1 MKLLVILPFLYLS
14 FIFVPSIFGQDLPCL
29 TDFIGTHYETD
40 VNASNPPYSADMPE
54 SVAIAYRFLDSLT
67 KSSNID
73 EFYGRLWRQDYN
85 DTLLTV
91 MKYLYKTIEYS
102 PEIFLNYLIYG
113 ELNKQSVMDYYF
125 AFVEQIRRA
134 SPTPIL
140 DASLTSS
147 YLVARVTVNS
157 ILMRATSYKVQS
169 KTVREVIA
177 TVDTIFKGKQ
187 LLTCGDEGSNT
198 AQTLNCLK
206 FDYVKEWFEDKN
218 PNFEMELNKSYLIF
232 FEYRMICITEAST
245 FFSLLPLSTAGSAV
259 RSIYPIENDNLID
272 EHNEL
277 GFGTSVPINT
287 VIDGINSRIKAI
299 KNYKP

>member
-1 MKLLVILPFLYLS
+1 MKLFIILTVLNLS
-14 FIFVPSIFGQDLPCL
+14 FIFAQTKFGQELPCMP
-29 TDFIGTHYETD
+29 DFIGTHYETE
-40 VNASNPPYSADMPE
+40 VNASNPPYSDDMPE
-54 SVAIAYRFLDSLT
+54 DVARAYRFLDSLT
-67 KSSNID
+67 KNSDFD
-73 EFYGRLWRQDYN
+73 EFYGKLWRQDYN
-85 DTLLTV
+85 DTLQTV

-102 PEIFLNYLIYG
+102 PEKFLNYLIYG
-113 ELNKQSVMDYYF
+113 ELNRQSVMNYYF
-125 AFVEQIRRA
+125 SFIEQIRRA

-157 ILMRATSYKVQS
+157 ILMRATSYKVQP

-187 LLTCGDEGSNT
+187 LLICGEEGSNT
-198 AQTLNCLK
+198 AQTFNCLK

-245 FFSLLPLSTAGSAV
+245 FFSLLPLSAAVSAV

-287 VIDGINSRIKAI
+287 LIDGINSRIKGI

>member
-1 MKLLVILPFLYLS
+1 MCLN
-14 FIFVPSIFGQDLPCL
+14 FIFAQSIFGQDLPCL
-29 TDFIGTHYETD
+29 PDFTGTYYETE
-40 VNASNPPYSADMPE
+40 VNASNPPYSDDMPE
-54 SVAIAYRFLDSLT
+54 DVARAYRFLDSLT
-67 KSSNID
+67 KNSD
-73 EFYGRLWRQDYN
+73 FEEFYGSLLRQDYI
-85 DTLLTV
+85 DTLQTV

-102 PEIFLNYLIYG
+102 PENFLNYMIYG
-113 ELNKQSVMDYYF
+113 ELNKQSVMNYYF
-125 AFVEQIRRA
+125 TFIEQIRRT

-157 ILMRATSYKVQS
+157 ILMRATSYKVQP

-187 LLTCGDEGSNT
+187 LLTCGEEGSNSSET
-198 AQTLNCLK
+198 FNCLK
-206 FDYVKEWFEDKN
+206 FDYVKEWFEDAN
-218 PNFEMELNKSYLIF
+218 PNFEMEINKSYFIF

-245 FFSLLPLSTAGSAV
+245 FFSLLPLSTSGSAV
-259 RSIYPIENDNLID
+259 RSIYPIENGNLID

-299 KNYKP
+299 KRDKP

>member
-1 MKLLVILPFLYLS
+1 MKLLVILLVLCLN
-14 FIFVPSIFGQDLPCL
+14 FIFTQSIFGQDLPCL
-29 TDFIGTHYETD
+29 PDFIGTHYETE
-40 VNASNPPYSADMPE
+40 VNASNPPYSDDMPE
-54 SVAIAYRFLDSLT
+54 DVARAYRFLDSLT
-67 KSSNID
+67 KNSD
-73 EFYGRLWRQDYN
+73 FEEFYGSLLRQDYN
-85 DTLLTV
+85 DTLQTV

-102 PEIFLNYLIYG
+102 PENFLNYMIYG
-113 ELNKQSVMDYYF
+113 ELNKQSVMNYYF
-125 AFVEQIRRA
+125 TFIEQIRRA
-134 SPTPIL
+134 SPTPII

-157 ILMRATSYKVQS
+157 ILMRATSYKVQP

-187 LLTCGDEGSNT
+187 LLTCGEEGSNSSDT
-198 AQTLNCLK
+198 FNCLK
-206 FDYVKEWFEDKN
+206 FDYVKEWFEDTN

-245 FFSLLPLSTAGSAV
+245 FFSLLPLSTSGSAV
-259 RSIYPIENDNLID
+259 RSIYPIENGNLID

-277 GFGTSVPINT
+277 GFGTSPPINT

-299 KNYKP
+299 KSYKP